1 MADLSYSRFMDLF
14 DPKDVTMNSPH
25 LDLCYEQMN

>member
-1 MADLSYSRFMDLF
+1 MADLSYSRLF